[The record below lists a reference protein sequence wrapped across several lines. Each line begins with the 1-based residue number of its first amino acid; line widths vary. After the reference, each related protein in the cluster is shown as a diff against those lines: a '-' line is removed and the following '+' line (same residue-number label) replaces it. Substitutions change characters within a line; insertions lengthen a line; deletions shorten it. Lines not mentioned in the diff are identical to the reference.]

1 MTLSNLPPLVTI
13 FGGSGFVGRHVV
25 RALAKRG
32 YRIRV
37 AVRRPD
43 LAGHLQPLGNVGQ
56 ISFVQAN
63 LRYRRSVDRAVDG
76 ADHVINCVGVLFE
89 SGRNTFEAVQD
100 FGARAVAEAARATGA
115 TLTHISAIGA
125 DANSESSYART
136 KGRAEAAILETLP
149 AAVILRPSIIF
160 GPEDGF
166 FNKFAEM
173 ARFSPVLPLIGGG
186 NTRFQPVYVT
196 DVAEAVARSVDGT
209 LTGGTIYELGGPQVL
224 SFRECLD
231 IMLKTIDRKRSLVSL
246 PFGIASLMGSV
257 ASLVPFIT
265 PPLTAD
271 QVVLLKSDNVVS
283 AKAEAEGRT
292 LAGIGIEPT
301 MLESILPTYLVRYR
315 PHGQYTRSG
324 RAA

>member
-63 LRYRRSVDRAVDG
+63 LRYRKSVDRAVDG

-125 DANSESSYART
+125 DASSQSSYART

-196 DVAEAVARSVDGT
+196 DVAEAVARSVDGK

-224 SFRECLD
+224 SLRECLD
-231 IMLKTIDRKRSLVSL
+231 IMLKTIDRKRSFVSL

-283 AKAEAEGRT
+283 AKAETEGRT